1 MFELGQQRRPRA
13 VRNRRRK
20 IVLKA
25 VPLSPELGAEIEDA
39 DLREVAA
46 GDESTIATIRQLIA
60 RHKVVRFRGQSL
72 EPGQL
77 VDLAAR
83 FGPVRALKRPNSAET
98 VHIPGHPQIKV
109 VSNVM
114 RDGRAI
120 GDGGSAENAW
130 HTDGSYLPAMTAL
143 TFLYGVKTPAKAPP
157 KTCFMDLQMVYDCL
171 PRSLADMIAPLEAI
185 HYSVFSYA
193 PEFAAEIEA
202 LPPGADRRHIGPRH
216 PLVYRDPASGRRSL
230 FPPRQRACLIE
241 GLSPEESEKLANV
254 LWSVIERTEEYWG
267 DVIAP
272 GDLLLFDNRIS
283 LHRRDRFDAGE
294 ERVLWHVTT
303 DGERPSA

>member
-1 MFELGQQRRPRA
+1 L
-13 VRNRRRK
+13 
-20 IVLKA
+20 LKV
-25 VPLSPELGAEIEDA
+25 VPLSSHLGAEIEDI
-39 DLREVAA
+39 DLRAIA
-46 GDESTIATIRQLIA
+46 TGDEAPVAEIKDLIA
-60 RHKVVRFRGQSL
+60 RHKVLRFRGQAL
-72 EPGQL
+72 EPGPL

-83 FGPVRALKRPNSAET
+83 FGPVRALKRTNSAET
-98 VHIPGHPQIKV
+98 THIPGHPQIKV
-109 VSNVM
+109 VSNVQ

-120 GDGGSAENAW
+120 GDGGSTENAW

-157 KTCFMDLQMVYDCL
+157 KTCFMDLQMVYDRL
-171 PRSLADMIAPLEAI
+171 PQSIADTIAPLQAI

-216 PLVYRDPASGRRSL
+216 PLVYRHPQTGRLSL
-230 FPPRQRACLIE
+230 LPPRQRACLIE
-241 GLSPEESEKLANV
+241 GYSPEESEKLAHV
-254 LWSVIERTEEYWG
+254 LWSVIERTEDYWG

-272 GDLLLFDNRIS
+272 GDLVLFDNRIS
-283 LHRRDRFDAGE
+283 LHRRDAFDAGE

-303 DGERPSA
+303 DGEPRAA